1 MISHV
6 SAIPESASFEVF
18 GETITGIRHRN
29 TQDEPKARLLC
40 VHGWLDNANSF
51 LPLMPLLP
59 EVDILAIDLPGHGY
73 SAHINGSYSVPDMM
87 YWVAA
92 IAKAVGWDEYHLAG
106 HSLGGC
112 IAPLVAVA
120 SPETVQS
127 LILIESSGS
136 MSEEADAY
144 PDRLKK
150 ALKHRMD
157 PEQFTSKT
165 YEEKQQAVEARLRA
179 AKMHAI
185 SARLIIDRQV
195 KQVEDGWQWRFDPK
209 LRMATA
215 QYQTEAQVR
224 ATLAAIPCTTLSI
237 LATEG
242 FLAQR
247 ENTHD
252 RLSLITDHKSVTLMG
267 NHHLHMDTPEPV
279 SAAINQ
285 FLGTRPHMGG

>member
-1 MISHV
+1 MNH
-6 SAIPESASFEVF
+6 SAALPESVAFEID
-18 GETITGIRHRN
+18 GHTISGIRHHDPER
-29 TQDEPKARLLC
+29 TAAVRLLC

-59 EVDILAIDLPGHGY
+59 DVDLIAIDLPGHGY
-73 SAHINGSYSVPDMM
+73 SDHLEGSYSVPDMM

-92 IAKAVGWDEYHLAG
+92 VARAAGWDNYHLAG

-112 IAPLVAVA
+112 IAPMVAVA
-120 SPETVQS
+120 SPEAVQS

-136 MSEEADAY
+136 VSEEADAF
-144 PDRLKK
+144 PARLTKALAHRLK
-150 ALKHRMD
+150 
-157 PEQFTSKT
+157 PEQFASKT
-165 YEEKQQAVEARLRA
+165 YESKQDAVDARLRA

-195 KQVEDGWQWRFDPK
+195 KEVDDGWQWRFDPR
-209 LRMATA
+209 LRMASNY
-215 QYQTEAQVR
+215 YQTEAQVR
-224 ATLAAIPCTTLSI
+224 AVLAAIPCRTLSI
-237 LATEG
+237 LASDG
-242 FLAQR
+242 FLSTR

-252 RLSLITDHKSVTLMG
+252 RLVQIQQHNSVTLIG
-267 NHHLHMDTPEPV
+267 DHHLHMDTPEPV